1 MVRCCV
7 GFEMKRTA
15 YDSEYDRVRRQS
27 GMSRLR
33 PEFDVDEP
41 GVADPG
47 RVARAHEDFK
57 RHMAELT
64 AIETKQRAETKA
76 RADEFSMAA
85 NRAHVLGEYLGRGV
99 EPPFTDEQGNPTV
112 SLSLLMQMGWRIE
125 GNWLV
130 PPGWRA
136 PETLR
141 QN

>member
-1 MVRCCV
+1 
-7 GFEMKRTA
+7 MKRTA
-15 YDSEYDRVRRQS
+15 YDSEYDRIRRQS
-27 GMSRLR
+27 GMSRPR
-33 PEFDVDEP
+33 PEFDIDDEP
-41 GVADPG
+41 SVADLG

-57 RHMAELT
+57 RRMAELT